1 MAEVGLFSHAGPGL
15 FPWQFSQ
22 LSKYDVTGIG
32 LNIGE
37 SANAN
42 GEPSLKVFGIV
53 LGSPA
58 QLAGVRQVCLCWF
71 GFAKV
76 IFNCQI
82 CFQLLQVSCT
92 FL

>member
-71 GFAKV
+71 WF
-76 IFNCQI
+76 C
-82 CFQLLQVSCT
+82 
-92 FL
+92 